1 LYDEYS
7 DELHEFIRRYLLL
20 FDEATADRVLFVFVG
35 NPEESGPVYRG
46 LRDVVLKGK
55 DDADAKA
62 YQAKLKT
69 VGADYL
75 RRDEVRSLRQGLEV
89 SGEDLPCIVFFTG
102 RARGARALLRI
113 HQEWIADAAA
123 QRQLARALVGF
134 FRSEEFEKLL
144 GTWMT
149 KTERIQKFGT
159 LINDHMARCL
169 HTVGRQETPSRTI
182 LMLTEIK
189 GGEDNRGLLARI
201 VGADRFDVV
210 SKEIGPRELFFISL
224 LFDSKRTLE
233 MAGKTLTVV
242 PEDQVVEAFKEWSQ
256 EGRLQFKGMDQAH
269 PTHRVQKNWRE
280 FVRQIEK
287 ESCLKGLFTTVK
299 NESGQKLFALRLRL
313 DETANRIPSIS
324 ALFPRKMAS

>member
-1 LYDEYS
+1 MSADPQPSTGWPWLIGYVLYDEYS

-20 FDEATADRVLFVFVG
+20 FDEATADRVLLVFVG
-35 NPEESGPVYRG
+35 NPDESGPEYLA
-46 LRDVVLKGK
+46 LRDTALREK
-55 DDADAKA
+55 DETDATA
-62 YQAKLKT
+62 YRARLKT

-189 GGEDNRGLLARI
+189 CVFRPSRTGIPKDGEQPFRASRTLIGAKRRGSGCASRLRASGLLHLSASSLC
-201 VGADRFDVV
+201 VGGF
-210 SKEIGPRELFFISL
+210 
-224 LFDSKRTLE
+224 
-233 MAGKTLTVV
+233 
-242 PEDQVVEAFKEWSQ
+242 PEAVGF
-256 EGRLQFKGMDQAH
+256 
-269 PTHRVQKNWRE
+269 
-280 FVRQIEK
+280 
-287 ESCLKGLFTTVK
+287 
-299 NESGQKLFALRLRL
+299 SGW
-313 DETANRIPSIS
+313 
-324 ALFPRKMAS
+324 